1 MKRYIQLFLSCAL
14 LVFTGIVFAL
24 LPLSAQAESPPAA
37 TKKIDMATAV
47 DIAGR
52 QRMLS
57 QRMVKA
63 YLMLGQNIAPDDARN
78 ILQKSIDLFESQLTA
93 LKTLQPNQ
101 NVQAA
106 IANLDAEWK
115 IFRPLITTTPGKQG
129 AATLYEANETL
140 QKVAHTV
147 TLAYDNVTIAPRV
160 HLVNLAGRQRMLTQR
175 TAKFFLY
182 RTWGL
187 YNEAADMEMTLSRA
201 HFTTVLLQLQ
211 ESPYTTTQIKELVVQ
226 IQLDWE
232 PYQQAL
238 LASREPA
245 TMRDNAQRV
254 AELSEQLLAS
264 TEQLVTLVVEQAQQ
278 Q

>member
-1 MKRYIQLFLSCAL
+1 MKRYILLFLFCVSLIPAG
-14 LVFTGIVFAL
+14 FVFAL
-24 LPLSAQAESPPAA
+24 LPLSVQAESSPAT
-37 TKKIDMATAV
+37 TKKIDISTAV
-47 DIAGR
+47 DMAGR

-63 YLMLGQNIAPDDARN
+63 YLMLGQNIAPDDARI
-78 ILQKSIDLFESQLTA
+78 ILQKSIDLFESQLAT

-101 NVQAA
+101 DVQTALV
-106 IANLDAEWK
+106 NLDTEWK
-115 IFRPLITTTPGKQG
+115 KFKPLITATSDKQG

-140 QKVAHTV
+140 QKMAHTV

-160 HLVNLAGRQRMLTQR
+160 HLINLAGRQRMLTQR

-182 RTWGL
+182 RTWDL
-187 YNEAADMEMTLSRA
+187 YSEAADMEMTLSRA

-211 ESPYTTTQIKELVVQ
+211 ESPYTTTQIKELAVQ
-226 IQLDWE
+226 IQRDWE

-245 TMRDNAQRV
+245 IMRDHAQRV
-254 AELSEQLLAS
+254 AELSEQLLTS
-264 TEQLVTLVVEQAQQ
+264 TEKLVALVVEQAQQ

>member
-1 MKRYIQLFLSCAL
+1 MKRYIHIFLFCASL
-14 LVFTGIVFAL
+14 FPAGLVFAL
-24 LPLSAQAESPPAA
+24 LPLSVQAESSPA
-37 TKKIDMATAV
+37 TTNKIDIATAV
-47 DIAGR
+47 NMAGR

-63 YLMLGQNIAPDDARN
+63 YLMLGQNITPDDARN

-101 NVQAA
+101 NVQTA

-160 HLVNLAGRQRMLTQR
+160 HLINLAGRQRMLTQR

-182 RTWGL
+182 RTWDL
-187 YNEAADMEMTLSRA
+187 YSEAADMEMTLSRA

-211 ESPYTTTQIKELVVQ
+211 ESPYATTQIRELAVQ
-226 IQLDWE
+226 IQRDWE

-245 TMRDNAQRV
+245 KMRDNAQLV
-254 AELSEQLLAS
+254 AKLSEQLLTS
-264 TEQLVTLVVEQAQQ
+264 TEKLVALVVEQAQQ